1 MKQIN
6 ILSSISKMFSVQ
18 TYWATSIK
26 SLLALFGSLTL
37 ISCSNAVT
45 LEELGE
51 MSPAE
56 RMGLTTLNLK
66 VELPSDSELEIW
78 KLLDGCINLKELI
91 IDDSFE
97 GSLSGKHGG
106 KKPAHLE
113 KVIANGVT
121 SIGYSCF
128 YASDDA
134 FQDLQYVEFK
144 NLIVM
149 GNHAFGGGYYKNKIT
164 TLDFPELLGI
174 GDELKGCANL
184 KELKLGYHGPI
195 NFYTSFARS
204 LNTENIDL
212 YIGAWEYTHHVEGNL
227 FYPHLYRNEETGDFS
242 IGAYQDIENP
252 VSAGGPIVFKSI
264 HLYDK

>member
-6 ILSSISKMFSVQ
+6 ILSRISKMLSVQ
-18 TYWATSIK
+18 TYLNTSIK
-26 SLLALFGSLTL
+26 SLLVLFGSLSL

-91 IDDSFE
+91 IDESFE
-97 GSLSGKHGG
+97 GSLSGKGG
-106 KKPAHLE
+106 KKPARLE

-121 SIGYSCF
+121 SIGYECF

-144 NLIVM
+144 NLIAM
-149 GNHAFGGGYYKNKIT
+149 GSHAFGGYRGKNKIT

-184 KELKLGYHGPI
+184 TELKLGYHGPI

-242 IGAYQDIENP
+242 IGTHLDIENP
-252 VSAGGPIVFKSI
+252 VPAGGPIVFKSI